1 MNYRMKLV
9 QIVEKYFEFDG
20 PLGADTEQQLMLAWH
35 ALDEHKVQFTESVK
49 RERIELA
56 DD

>member
-1 MNYRMKLV
+1 MKYRMKLV
-9 QIVEKYFEFDG
+9 QIVEKVFEFEG